1 MSGFLV
7 RRLFATLFMLLLVAL
22 TVFSLGHLTGDP
34 VRLMV
39 PDTATETEM
48 ADLRHELG
56 LDRPLYIQFGD
67 FVAHAMRGNLGTSLR
82 YRKPTLALVLARL
95 PATIELS
102 IAAMVIA
109 LFVAIPSGI
118 VSALR
123 PGSWSDGMTSVISV
137 MGQALPA
144 YWTGIMLIIL
154 FAVHLGWLPAEGRG
168 GIDSLVLPSITLGLW
183 PMARIARVLRSSVLD
198 VLHED
203 FVRTA
208 RAKGAAERS
217 VLLRHVLRNASIPAV
232 TMVALTFGIILGG
245 TVITES
251 VFAWPGVGRLA
262 LEAVY
267 NRDFPLV
274 QATVLVVSVIFV
286 FLNLLLDLGYSV
298 LDPRIRLH

>member
-1 MSGFLV
+1 
-7 RRLFATLFMLLLVAL
+7 MLLLVAL

-39 PDTATETEM
+39 PDTATEKEM

-56 LDRPLYIQFGD
+56 LDRPLYVQFVD
-67 FVAHAMRGNLGTSLR
+67 FVASAMRGNLGTSLR
-82 YRKPTLALVLARL
+82 YRKPALSLVLDRM
-95 PATIELS
+95 PATVELS
-102 IAAMVIA
+102 VAAMVIA
-109 LFVAIPSGI
+109 LLVAIPSGI
-118 VSALR
+118 ISALR
-123 PGSWSDGMTSVISV
+123 PGSWSDGITSVVSV

-144 YWTGIMLIIL
+144 YWIGIMLIIL
-154 FAVHLGWLPAEGRG
+154 FAVRLGWLPAQGRG
-168 GIDSLVLPSITLGLW
+168 GIDSLVLPSVTLGLW

-203 FVRTA
+203 YVRTA

-245 TVITES
+245 TIITES
-251 VFAWPGVGRLA
+251 VFAWPGIGRLA

-274 QATVLVVSVIFV
+274 QATVLVVAVIFV
-286 FLNLLLDLGYSV
+286 FINFFLDLGYAA